1 MTEPLKI
8 YVHALSISD
17 ALGYRGQ
24 KAVADASVE
33 GSDYRIIGGHMVR
46 LLLHVYPTA
55 AAIPRSTTDADTAI
69 GDLEVAAPWTQNFL
83 DQNFTKKGGNLFY
96 RDVGPEQRI
105 EINVLAP
112 RTGSAPGIKPKTV
125 PGVGQI
131 DTLPELSYIFNHEP
145 LVLNVEADLGQG
157 ETITYQTRIP
167 NVEEAVVLK
176 AHAWRERQSEKDLAD
191 LHTLLEIRE
200 AHTEAP
206 WRLHETNPIGFRK
219 DTVAILQT
227 LRDDMTR
234 KRTPFSVPN
243 NLNKIR
249 FAALIAKHVT
259 RNR

>member
-1 MTEPLKI
+1 MNEPLTI
-8 YVHALSISD
+8 HVYALSISD

-24 KAVADASVE
+24 KAVADATVK
-33 GSDYRIIGGHMVR
+33 GSEYRIIGGHMVR

-69 GDLEVAAPWTQNFL
+69 GDLEVAAPLTQNFL
-83 DQNFTKKGGNLFY
+83 DQNFTKQGGNLFY
-96 RDVGPEQRI
+96 REVAPGQRI

-112 RTGSAPGIKPKTV
+112 RTGPTRGIKPRTV

-131 DTLPELSYIFNHEP
+131 DTLPELAYVFNHEP
-145 LVLNVEADLGQG
+145 LILNVEAELSES
-157 ETITYQTRIP
+157 ETITYQTRVP
-167 NVEEAVVLK
+167 DVEEAVVLK
-176 AHAWRERQSEKDLAD
+176 AHAWRERQSAKDVAD

-200 AHTEAP
+200 AHPEVP
-206 WRLHETNPIGFRK
+206 WHLHETNPIGFRK
-219 DTVAILQT
+219 DTVEILQT
-227 LRDDMTR
+227 LRDGMAR
-234 KRTPFSVPN
+234 KRTPFAVPN